1 MRDETGTEYEECVV
15 GSIIGP
21 HEWGKHHEIKY
32 GTKYFS
38 SGTKV
43 YCIFMYS
50 GMGNERIRVFG
61 KARHSS
67 RMIDVVISEAYIINR
82 RIQKVYDKKV
92 LQFLKKYA
100 AVNTKDF
107 IEAIRQ
113 NELVRELYKIL

>member
-1 MRDETGTEYEECVV
+1 MKDQNGIEYEECVV
-15 GSIIGP
+15 GNVIGP
-21 HEWGKHHEIKY
+21 HEWGKQHEIKY
-32 GTKYFS
+32 STKYFS

-61 KARHSS
+61 KARQSS
-67 RMIDVVISEAYIINR
+67 RMIDIVISEAYIINR

-92 LQFLKKYA
+92 IRFLKKYA

-107 IEAIRQ
+107 VEVVRQ
-113 NELVRELYKIL
+113 NELVRELYKIS